1 MRKVMLRQAKI
12 FPISNP
18 PPHGHKYPRAFL
30 DIEVD

>member
-1 MRKVMLRQAKI
+1 MLRQAKI